1 MNSGK
6 PDGKRLD
13 IQYEKILAR
22 FSVGWKTKSA
32 GLHDGGGSWALIE
45 DRVEKAMDGRLA
57 SYTARATFFA
67 MRFPLS

>member
-1 MNSGK
+1 MAAATEALEEWQTGWE
-6 PDGKRLD
+6 RLD

-45 DRVEKAMDGRLA
+45 DRVERQWMEGSHL
-57 SYTARATFFA
+57 Y
-67 MRFPLS
+67 